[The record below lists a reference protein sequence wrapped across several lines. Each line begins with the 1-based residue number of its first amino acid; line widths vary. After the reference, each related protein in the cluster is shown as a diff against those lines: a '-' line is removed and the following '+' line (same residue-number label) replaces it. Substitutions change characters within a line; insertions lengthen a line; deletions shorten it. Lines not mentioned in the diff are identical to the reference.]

1 MDMLKRAAGKIYGW
15 IEPHMDNDKMLTKI
29 KRVYICTDAAAR
41 DKCAEMYTDIIAKI
55 LLALLVTCILAVILV
70 AKEAFASH
78 QVVLTRDGYGGDVST
93 VTLETDI
100 DGEKTDFD
108 VDVMPLEYDPDD
120 MEAVFEQGFG
130 EIEDLYLGENES
142 PDEVI
147 YDLELVDHL
156 DALGLDVQ
164 WISEDNELVSS
175 DGRIGDIAE
184 GEDRIVSIT
193 AVLTYRELSA
203 ERTYQ
208 IRVCGREE
216 TGREKALKDIR
227 EGIRATSGGGSGLMI
242 LFLGGF
248 AAICIWGG
256 NRSKIRGMEKK
267 RSDELMS
274 EYPELVDKL
283 TLYLG
288 AGVTVRG
295 AFARIVKSGREDCA
309 GTDQG
314 GSVLT
319 RELIYTLNEIQAGVS
334 ESEAYYNMGHRINL
348 PMYIKLMSLLSQNV
362 KKGTRDILIMMA
374 GEEQNAMQTRKEMA
388 KRKGEEA
395 GTKLLLP
402 MVVLLGVVMVIVM
415 LPAII
420 NF

>member
-1 MDMLKRAAGKIYGW
+1 MLKRAAGKIYGW
-15 IEPHMDNDKMLTKI
+15 IEPHMDNDKKHTNI
-29 KRVYICTDAAAR
+29 NRVYICTDAAAR

-55 LLALLVTCILAVILV
+55 LLAFLVTCILAVILV
-70 AKEAFASH
+70 AKDAFAPH
-78 QVVLTRDGYGGDVST
+78 KVVLTRDGYGGDVST

-216 TGREKALKDIR
+216 TGREKALKEQINGYAVR
-227 EGIRATSGGGSGLMI
+227 PTSGGGSGLMI

>member
-55 LLALLVTCILAVILV
+55 LLTLLVTCILAVILV
-70 AKEAFASH
+70 AKEAFAPH

-108 VDVMPLEYDPDD
+108 VDVIPLEYDPDD

-164 WISEDNELVSS
+164 WISEDNELMSS

-227 EGIRATSGGGSGLMI
+227 EGIREIQAGSGDSSEVALPEQINGYAVRPTSGGGSGLMI

-256 NRSKIRGMEKK
+256 NRSKIREMEIRDPMSSC
-267 RSDELMS
+267 RS
-274 EYPELVDKL
+274 
-283 TLYLG
+283 
-288 AGVTVRG
+288 
-295 AFARIVKSGREDCA
+295 
-309 GTDQG
+309 
-314 GSVLT
+314 T
-319 RELIYTLNEIQAGVS
+319 R
-334 ESEAYYNMGHRINL
+334 
-348 PMYIKLMSLLSQNV
+348 SLWIS
-362 KKGTRDILIMMA
+362 
-374 GEEQNAMQTRKEMA
+374 
-388 KRKGEEA
+388 
-395 GTKLLLP
+395 
-402 MVVLLGVVMVIVM
+402 
-415 LPAII
+415 
-420 NF
+420 

>member
-1 MDMLKRAAGKIYGW
+1 M
-15 IEPHMDNDKMLTKI
+15 
-29 KRVYICTDAAAR
+29 
-41 DKCAEMYTDIIAKI
+41 
-55 LLALLVTCILAVILV
+55 
-70 AKEAFASH
+70 
-78 QVVLTRDGYGGDVST
+78 
-93 VTLETDI
+93 
-100 DGEKTDFD
+100 
-108 VDVMPLEYDPDD
+108 
-120 MEAVFEQGFG
+120 
-130 EIEDLYLGENES
+130 
-142 PDEVI
+142 I

-227 EGIRATSGGGSGLMI
+227 EGIREIQAGSGDSSEVALPEQINGYAVRPTSGGGSGLMI

-256 NRSKIRGMEKK
+256 NRSKIQGMEKK

-319 RELIYTLNEIQAGVS
+319 RELIYALNEIQAGVS